1 MENLDF
7 FKGFKSFAILEQK
20 CSRVP
25 KNFKDFKGFFKGAL
39 KFKGISSVSRVCGHP
54 ECIPHAIWDPTVD
67 GSLCQK
73 NIIVIGRCP
82 FVLAHLKS

>member
-1 MENLDF
+1 MENLYF

-39 KFKGISSVSRVCGHP
+39 KFKGISRVSRVSRVCGHP
-54 ECIPHAIWDPTVD
+54 VYIFMH
-67 GSLCQK
+67 
-73 NIIVIGRCP
+73 
-82 FVLAHLKS
+82 FYLK